1 MAAITLPV
9 CSRCERSGHV
19 AANCPKSFFKV
30 CAYCKEVGHVAKS
43 CPKALAK
50 DVAAL
55 DDSSSTIST
64 SSRSTA
70 ATSAISR
77 AAKVAGPKEDVKI
90 SGLKRD
96 KGGRSRKEAAQPEK
110 LLLLDPRSQSLSE
123 VEELEA
129 RKLEKKLREIAAL
142 EEKRDAGARLDVLQ
156 IKKLESRAELEDRSV
171 MRKVRLG
178 YARLRLESDR

>member
-1 MAAITLPV
+1 M
-9 CSRCERSGHV
+9 
-19 AANCPKSFFKV
+19 
-30 CAYCKEVGHVAKS
+30 
-43 CPKALAK
+43 
-50 DVAAL
+50 
-55 DDSSSTIST
+55 
-64 SSRSTA
+64 
-70 ATSAISR
+70 
-77 AAKVAGPKEDVKI
+77 KI
-90 SGLKRD
+90 NGLKGD